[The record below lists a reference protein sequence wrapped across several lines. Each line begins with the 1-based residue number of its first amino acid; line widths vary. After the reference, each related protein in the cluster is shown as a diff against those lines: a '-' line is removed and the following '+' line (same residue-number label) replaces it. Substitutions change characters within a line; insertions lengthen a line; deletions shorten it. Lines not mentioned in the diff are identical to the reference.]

1 MICFQP
7 AAAACRSCLTRVRS
21 PQIVHSPARPGM
33 RIAFPGA
40 TWLSA
45 CTMSHAVAR
54 CGTGKV
60 GRQHEKR
67 PSGLV
72 CHARSARSALLQ
84 ARDGMM
90 P

>member
-67 PSGLV
+67 PSGLSAMLGL
-72 CHARSARSALLQ
+72 HAQHCCRR
-84 ARDGMM
+84 GMG
-90 P
+90 

>member
-21 PQIVHSPARPGM
+21 PQIVHSPGM
-33 RIAFPGA
+33 RIVFPGA

-54 CGTGKV
+54 CGTGK
-60 GRQHEKR
+60 GGPAARET
-67 PSGLV
+67 PIWSV
-72 CHARSARSALLQ
+72 CHARPARSVLQ
-84 ARDGMM
+84 ARMG
-90 P
+90 